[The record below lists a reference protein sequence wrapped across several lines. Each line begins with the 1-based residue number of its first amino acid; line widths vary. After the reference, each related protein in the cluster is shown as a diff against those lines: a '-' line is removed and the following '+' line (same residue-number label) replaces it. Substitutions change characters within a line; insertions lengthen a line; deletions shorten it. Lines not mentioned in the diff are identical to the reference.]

1 MLQPVEEMIFDSNS
15 SERYKNIFRHETK
28 RKWITLLQTPFPLG
42 FNDKIYHQ
50 GNISKMPDFDVFSL
64 LDIRRRNRRSR
75 GKRKNGN
82 LKRKHKNKTFWTLTY
97 LWKILKSGRHQMLSK
112 ISSLSIASLR
122 KLDEEANKFYDGK
135 HDLYHTALLTRCY
148 TQHALR
154 PYIDSEMN
162 HIRHFIKIPFINK
175 GIDFID
181 LPRIFRDNTVES
193 SIPDYFENK
202 EPPIICYKYNKPI
215 RSTIL
220 NFNKL
225 VDYLDIDTKSNR
237 KAMNRNW
244 SNQKANPAL
253 KTKAGNK

>member
-1 MLQPVEEMIFDSNS
+1 
-15 SERYKNIFRHETK
+15 
-28 RKWITLLQTPFPLG
+28 
-42 FNDKIYHQ
+42 
-50 GNISKMPDFDVFSL
+50 MPDFDVFSL

-82 LKRKHKNKTFWTLTY
+82 LKRKHKNKTFWTHTD

-112 ISSLSIASLR
+112 LSSLSIASLH
-122 KLDEEANKFYDGK
+122 KLDEEAYTFYDGK
-135 HDLYHTALLTRCY
+135 QDLYHTAFHTRCY
-148 TQHALR
+148 TQIALC

-181 LPRIFRDNTVES
+181 LPSMFRDNTVES

-215 RSTIL
+215 RSIIF

-225 VDYLDIDTKSNR
+225 VADLDIDTKTPDS
-237 KAMNRNW
+237 
-244 SNQKANPAL
+244 
-253 KTKAGNK
+253 

>member
-15 SERYKNIFRHETK
+15 TVRYKNIFRHETEL
-28 RKWITLLQTPFPLG
+28 KWIKLLQTPFPLG
-42 FNDKIYHQ
+42 FSDNIYHQ

-64 LDIRRRNRRSR
+64 LDIRRRSRRSR

-82 LKRKHKNKTFWTLTY
+82 LKRKHKNKTFWTLTD

-112 ISSLSIASLR
+112 LTSLSLASLR
-122 KLDEEANKFYDGK
+122 KLDEEANTFYDSK

-154 PYIDSEMN
+154 PYIDSEIN
-162 HIRHFIKIPFINK
+162 HVRHFIKIPFINK

-181 LPRIFRDNTVES
+181 LPSIFRDNTVES

-202 EPPIICYKYNKPI
+202 EPPIIFINIINLLEEQYSISINWLL
-215 RSTIL
+215 IL
-220 NFNKL
+220 ILILRLQIHEIVKIQNSVMSL
-225 VDYLDIDTKSNR
+225 QAILLQEI
-237 KAMNRNW
+237 
-244 SNQKANPAL
+244 
-253 KTKAGNK
+253 